1 MALICLLFAQ
11 ISCIARV
18 GSFAKSKV
26 LHSVAD
32 VLCLTQVH
40 QGLLGSGCLSLSLY
54 AGALFDIRLHDQY
67 INHRHSFHLETIQ
80 VQRQRRT

>member
-26 LHSVAD
+26 FHSVAD
-32 VLCLTQVH
+32 VLCLVH
-40 QGLLGSGCLSLSLY
+40 KVLLGSGCLSLSLS
-54 AGALFDIRLHDQY
+54 AGALLDIRLHDHY
-67 INHRHSFHLETIQ
+67 INHRHWLHLETIQ
-80 VQRQRRT
+80 VQCQRRT